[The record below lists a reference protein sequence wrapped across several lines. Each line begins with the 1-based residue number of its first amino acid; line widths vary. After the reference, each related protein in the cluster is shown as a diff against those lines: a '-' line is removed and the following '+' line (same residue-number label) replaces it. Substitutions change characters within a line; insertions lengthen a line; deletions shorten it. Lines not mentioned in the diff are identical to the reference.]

1 MVALIVVFLIATGFG
16 IAGGLIGYSCGF
28 DKGWESA
35 EDCFE
40 EEIKNVSSESIRR

>member
-1 MVALIVVFLIATGFG
+1 MIAVIVVFLIAIGFG
-16 IAGGLIGYSCGF
+16 IAGGLIGYSAGF

-40 EEIKNVSSESIRR
+40 EEIKNVRNNTDL